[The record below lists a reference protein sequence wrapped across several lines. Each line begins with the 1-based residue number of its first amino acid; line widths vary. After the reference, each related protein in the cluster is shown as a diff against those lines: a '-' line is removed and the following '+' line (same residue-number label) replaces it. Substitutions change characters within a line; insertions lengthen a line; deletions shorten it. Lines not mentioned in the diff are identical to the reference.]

1 LIVNI
6 SMRPPSVIDAA
17 RHPELARRVLELH
30 SKALYE
36 NLPYT
41 MGFGLVT
48 ALGVAWV
55 LWGAAPTPSLLLW
68 LAARAVIACTR
79 LGHGV
84 WETRRQRDRGAQHH
98 HDYTTYRTLAFID
111 AIAWGGLGWG
121 LTPVTDLNMAVVSI
135 SILLGVAALGV
146 FMLYVDFWTAVLFIS
161 PILVPNAFYP
171 LTRGDRLGVFACLAI
186 LGFWLILMKEA
197 HRSYRR
203 LMELLRLRVQSEQA
217 VAAKAE
223 ALRQAEAHAE
233 AKSRF
238 LATMS
243 HEMRTPM
250 HGILG
255 LVRLIRQ
262 RELHPETQRQLSL
275 VEGSGEHL
283 VRVINDVLDFSR
295 LEAGRL
301 PIHNQAF
308 DLAALLHEVVG
319 TSQVLAHDKG
329 LSLSLQHGARQH
341 PSADRK
347 EGAPAFAAF
356 VMGDPVRLRQVLH
369 NLIGNAIK
377 FTAHGSVT
385 LRVAA
390 ADHPADHLLLSVE
403 DTGVGIPPAEQA
415 SIFEAFQQAQST
427 HQRRLGG
434 TGLGL
439 TISRELCR
447 AMGGELSL
455 RSTPGEGSTFVISL
469 PLPAVTPQQASAMPA
484 TASPLPAPLH
494 HKPGQEASL
503 ADARLPAATT
513 PAGGAS
519 AHVLL
524 VEDNLVNAIVAEAEL
539 SHLGVQVET
548 LRSGREAVNWLRH
561 HRTDL
566 VLMDG
571 DLPELDGIAA
581 TRLVR
586 DHEAATQSLRVPIVA
601 LSANGSTDFVDRCL
615 AAGMDDHLAK
625 PFRAGDL
632 ARVLARHLRQL
643 HSPAAP
649 HSPQVA

>member
-1 LIVNI
+1 
-6 SMRPPSVIDAA
+6 MRPPPVIDAA

-55 LWGAAPTPSLLLW
+55 LWDSTPLPLLMMW
-68 LAARAVIACTR
+68 LAARTLIASTR
-79 LGHGV
+79 LGHGL
-84 WETRRQRDRGAQHH
+84 WRARSLGSGASHS
-98 HDYTTYRTLAFID
+98 YFTYRALTFID
-111 AIAWGGLGWG
+111 AVAWGALGWG
-121 LTPVTDLNMAVVSI
+121 LTPVTELNVAVVSI
-135 SILLGVAALGV
+135 SILLAVAALGI
-146 FMLYVDFWTAVLFIS
+146 FMLYIDFWTAMLFIG
-161 PILVPNAFYP
+161 PILLPNALYT
-171 LTRGDRLGVFACLAI
+171 LTRGDRLGLFACLALI
-186 LGFWLILMKEA
+186 GFWATLVLEA
-197 HRSYRR
+197 RRSYGR

-308 DLAALLHEVVG
+308 DLGALLNEVVD
-319 TSQVLAHDKG
+319 TSQVLAQDKG
-329 LSLSLQHGARQH
+329 LSLSLRHGARQQ
-341 PSADRK
+341 PSAGHHA
-347 EGAPAFAAF
+347 EAPAFASF

-377 FTAHGSVT
+377 FTAHGGVT

-390 ADHPADHLLLSVE
+390 ADHPAERLLLSVE
-403 DTGVGIPPAEQA
+403 DTGVGIPQAEQA

-455 RSTPGEGSTFVISL
+455 HSKPGEGSTFVISL
-469 PLPAVTPQQASAMPA
+469 PLPAVTPQQAASMLVSGAIAPA
-484 TASPLPAPLH
+484 LTPPAHPPQPH
-494 HKPGQEASL
+494 PP
-503 ADARLPAATT
+503 ADHAATLA
-513 PAGGAS
+513 PASARPAEGAR

-548 LRSGREAVNWLRH
+548 LRSGREAVHWLRH

-586 DHEAATQSLRVPIVA
+586 DHETATQALRVPIVA

-632 ARVLARHLRQL
+632 ARVLARHLRHL
-643 HSPAAP
+643 HGAGAA

>member
-1 LIVNI
+1 MVHVNNQ
-6 SMRPPSVIDAA
+6 MTVNHPLRPSSAVDMD
-17 RHPELARRVLELH
+17 RHPELARRVHELH
-30 SKALYE
+30 RKALYE

-41 MGFGLVT
+41 MSFGVFAAT
-48 ALGVAWV
+48 GVVWA
-55 LWGAAPTPSLLLW
+55 LWGTVPAQLLLLW
-68 LAARAVIACTR
+68 LMARVLIAGTR
-79 LGHGV
+79 LGHGL
-84 WETRRQRDRGAQHH
+84 WHGRQQVGARATAHP
-98 HDYTTYRTLAFID
+98 YITYRSLTFVD
-111 AIAWGGLGWG
+111 AMAWGALGWAI
-121 LTPVTDLNMAVVSI
+121 TPVTELNVAVVSI
-135 SILLGVAALGV
+135 SLLLGVAALGV
-146 FMLYVDFWTAVLFIS
+146 FMLYVDFWTAALFIT
-161 PILVPNAFYP
+161 PILVPNALYT
-171 LTRGDRLGVFACLAI
+171 LTRHDRLGLFACLAV
-186 LGFWLILMKEA
+186 LGFWAILLKESR
-197 HRSYRR
+197 RSSGR

-217 VAAKAE
+217 VTAKAE

-295 LEAGRL
+295 LDAGRL
-301 PIHNQAF
+301 PIHRQAF
-308 DLAALLHEVVG
+308 DLEGLLREVVD

-329 LSLSLQHGARQH
+329 LALSLHHVAPQAPAAGPGAR
-341 PSADRK
+341 
-347 EGAPAFAAF
+347 AATF

-377 FTAHGSVT
+377 FTAHGQVK
-385 LRVAA
+385 LHVRP
-390 ADHPADHLLLSVE
+390 ADHPTDHILLAVE
-403 DTGVGIPPAEQA
+403 DTGMGISPTEQA
-415 SIFEAFQQAQST
+415 HIFEAFQQAQAT

-447 AMGGELSL
+447 AMGGQLQLKSAV
-455 RSTPGEGSTFVISL
+455 GQGSTFTVSL
-469 PLPAVTPQQASAMPA
+469 PLPVVTQAPLATKAEPPEPTPSQPPQQ
-484 TASPLPAPLH
+484 
-494 HKPGQEASL
+494 
-503 ADARLPAATT
+503 
-513 PAGGAS
+513 

-539 SHLGVQVET
+539 SHLGIQVET
-548 LRSGREAVNWLRH
+548 LRSGREAVNWLRDH
-561 HRTDL
+561 HTDL

-586 DHEAATQSLRVPIVA
+586 DHEAAHQQPRVPIVA

-632 ARVLARHLRQL
+632 ARVLGRHLRL
-643 HSPAAP
+643 AHA
-649 HSPQVA
+649 PQVA